1 MMQLGNVLNILQVY
15 VII

>member
-1 MMQLGNVLNILQVY
+1 MQLGNVLNILQVY